1 MTIYN
6 NYNLHYRIN
15 IVSNAQVRGDAYTNG
30 CMGPRGARVW
40 LFIGFVLGFV
50 SVFAACW
57 ILFADFVPDG
67 NTVIKLTTLALL
79 IFYFLDQKP
88 KYPGVGLFLQNIFI
102 FVASLLFKFGRSED
116 MWG

>member
-1 MTIYN
+1 M
-6 NYNLHYRIN
+6 
-15 IVSNAQVRGDAYTNG
+15 SNAQVRGDAYTNG

-40 LFIGFVLGFV
+40 LFVGFVLGFV

-67 NTVIKLTTLALL
+67 KNYIPLFSLFTETISFTE
-79 IFYFLDQKP
+79 QKP